1 MKGAV
6 TSDAVESTVSQ
17 TDRYMRK
24 AKALFISTVLI
35 SLLVVALISFS
46 GQAAYTYFKGVD
58 ISGSPI
64 TSWVTDCHDKRK
76 LFGIIEV
83 VDTNRWCGG
92 GADED
97 SASKSSGSGRIV
109 GPSDE
114 DGGTP
119 RGNSD
124 DLSPSYGEPSNDEA
138 DRLSLL
144 PYILSASLLLIGAWL
159 WRRRRLNKK
168 LSGSVSTD
176 EVNHSSQ
183 EPEERF
189 EQSPRSIHP
198 LPDSPLR
205 QHLIQ
210 FEQALPPQQRRRP
223 FETLSAWANRI
234 QLDASLLSY
243 LETRYDQVEIT
254 PQREEAFKQQLD
266 AHLLRLEKE
275 PPL

>member
-6 TSDAVESTVSQ
+6 RSNAVESTNSQ
-17 TDRYMRK
+17 TNRSMRK
-24 AKALFISTVLI
+24 AKALFVSTVLI
-35 SLLVVALISFS
+35 SLLVVALISLS
-46 GQAAYTYFKGVD
+46 GQVAYTYFKGLD

-83 VDTNRWCGG
+83 VDTERWCGG

-114 DGGTP
+114 EGGTP
-119 RGNSD
+119 RGD
-124 DLSPSYGEPSNDEA
+124 PDELSPSYAEPSNDEA

-144 PYILSASLLLIGAWL
+144 PYILSALLLLIGAWL
-159 WRRRRLNKK
+159 WRRQRLNKK
-168 LSGSVSTD
+168 
-176 EVNHSSQ
+176 VNGFVPTEEMPHSKQ
-183 EPEERF
+183 NINERF
-189 EQSPRSIHP
+189 EQPTRSIHP

-210 FEQALPPQQRRRP
+210 FEQALPSQQRRRP

-234 QLDASLLSY
+234 RLDASLLSY